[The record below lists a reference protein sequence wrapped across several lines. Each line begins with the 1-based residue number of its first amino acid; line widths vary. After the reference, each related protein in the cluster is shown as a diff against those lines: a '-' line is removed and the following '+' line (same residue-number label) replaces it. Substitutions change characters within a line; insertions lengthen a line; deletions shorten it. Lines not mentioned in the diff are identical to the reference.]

1 MENLSPYPRN
11 LGGLALLLLRTSLGL
26 LLLANAQSAAL
37 LAKPGV
43 ITFLISGLCIGLFV
57 GIFTPLLSSI
67 AFLGGIGYL
76 VWMPACPCMVRIVTL
91 ALCVS
96 TAILGSGAYSMDGV
110 LFGRRRV
117 IL

>member
-26 LLLANAQSAAL
+26 LLVANARSAAL
-37 LAKPGV
+37 LVEPGV
-43 ITFLISGLCIGLFV
+43 IAFAVGALCIGLFV
-57 GIFTPLLSSI
+57 GIFTPLLSAI
-67 AFLGGIGYL
+67 AFFGGVGSL
-76 VWMPACPCMVRIVTL
+76 VWMPVCPCMVRIVML

-96 TAILGSGAYSMDGV
+96 TAILGSGAYSVDGV